1 MAIIPITDSNELAQ
15 FCEQQRGADFIT
27 VDTEFIR
34 DHTYWPKLCLLQVAG
49 PDDARIID
57 PLAPP
62 IDMSPLFDLLGDAG
76 VLKVFHAARQD
87 LEIFFHLTGNVPTPI
102 FDTQVAAM
110 VCGFG
115 DQASYE
121 KLAAQLAGTQINKA
135 SRFTDW
141 SRRPLT
147 TSQLE
152 YALADVTH
160 LRRVHE
166 RLTQRLEKSG
176 RARWLDEEMAG
187 LTNPAIYRAD
197 PEDAWQR
204 VKSRS
209 GNARYLA
216 VLKELAAWREREAQT
231 RNVPRGRILRDE
243 VLVSIAGHEPKAV
256 TDLDNM
262 RGLPKR
268 FSEDSRGVEILAA
281 VSRGLAIPDD
291 KLPRA
296 PQRKNLPSGIGPLTD
311 MLKVILKRACESHD
325 VAPKL
330 VASSSDLERI
340 AASDDTNIPA
350 LHGWRRE
357 IFGEQA
363 LAFKRGK
370 LAISVNGKRIELIE
384 TNGSADRPK

>member
-243 VLVSIAGHEPKAV
+243 VLISIAGHEPKAV
-256 TDLDNM
+256 ADLDNM

-268 FSEDSRGVEILAA
+268 FSEDSRGEEILAA

-311 MLKVILKRACESHD
+311 MLKVLLKRACESHD